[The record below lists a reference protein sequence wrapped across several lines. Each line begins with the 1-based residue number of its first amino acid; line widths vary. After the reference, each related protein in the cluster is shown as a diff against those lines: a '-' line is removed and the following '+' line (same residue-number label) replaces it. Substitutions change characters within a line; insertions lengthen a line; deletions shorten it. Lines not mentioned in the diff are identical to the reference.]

1 MFNDK
6 IENLTYD
13 EIKERIAELTKQ
25 KNKLERDMR
34 IDRESLFDLA
44 VEKWKPF
51 VGMCFKFNN
60 TNNSVKD
67 YMFVITDVPQKEYTM
82 MEVIYNR
89 YQLPVFIINKDGIT
103 RNTIITSYAVD
114 ADNVYAEFTK
124 KFEPIS
130 YEDFLI
136 EIGDIVSNAV
146 VEKALN
152 KYRET

>member
-1 MFNDK
+1 M
-6 IENLTYD
+6 ID
-13 EIKERIAELTKQ
+13 EVQSMSYEEIMARIKELCEHKD
-25 KNKLERDMR
+25 KLERQMR

-44 VEKWKPF
+44 VEKWKPL

-60 TNNSVKD
+60 DVKD

-82 MEVIYNR
+82 LETIYNR

-103 RNTIITSYAVD
+103 RNTVITSYAVD
-114 ADNVYAEFTK
+114 ADDVYAEFTK

-136 EIGDIVSNAV
+136 EVGDIISSEII
-146 VEKALN
+146 EKAVN
-152 KYRET
+152 KYNK

>member
-1 MFNDK
+1 MFDNE

-34 IDRESLFDLA
+34 IDRGSLFDLA
-44 VEKWKPF
+44 VEKWKPL
-51 VGMCFKFNN
+51 VGMCFKFRND
-60 TNNSVKD
+60 VRD

>member
-1 MFNDK
+1 MTDDVK
-6 IENLTYD
+6 SMSYE
-13 EIKERIAELTKQ
+13 EIKSRIKELCDQ
-25 KNKLERDMR
+25 KDKLERKMR
-34 IDRESLFDLA
+34 TDRESLFDLA
-44 VEKWKPF
+44 AEKWKPL

-60 TNNSVKD
+60 TNNNVKD
-67 YMFVITDVPQKEYTM
+67 YMFVITDVPQAEYTM
-82 MEVIYNR
+82 METIYNR
-89 YQLPVFIINKDGIT
+89 YQLPVFVVNKDGIT

-114 ADNVYAEFTK
+114 ADNVYEEFTK

>member
-1 MFNDK
+1 MTD
-6 IENLTYD
+6 EVQSMSYE
-13 EIKERIAELTKQ
+13 EIKRQIKELCDQ
-25 KNKLERDMR
+25 KTKLERQMR
-34 IDRESLFDLA
+34 IDRESLFDIA

-51 VGMCFKFNN
+51 VGMCFKFRND
-60 TNNSVKD
+60 TKD

-114 ADNVYAEFTK
+114 ADDVYAELTK

>member
-25 KNKLERDMR
+25 KNKLERNMR
-34 IDRESLFDLA
+34 IDRESLFDIA
-44 VEKWKPF
+44 VKKWKPL
-51 VGMCFKFNN
+51 VGMCFKFRND
-60 TNNSVKD
+60 VKD

>member
-1 MFNDK
+1 MFDNE

-25 KNKLERDMR
+25 KNKLEIQMRD
-34 IDRESLFDLA
+34 DKKKLFLSA
-44 VEKWKPF
+44 VDKWKPL
-51 VGMCFKFNN
+51 VGCCFKFKNELY
-60 TNNSVKD
+60 D
-67 YMFVITDVPQKEYTM
+67 YMFVVTDVPQVEYTM
-82 MEVIYNR
+82 VETIYNR
-89 YQLPVFIINKDGIT
+89 YKLPVFVIDRKGMT
-103 RNTIITSYAVD
+103 RNSCITSYAVD

-136 EIGDIVSNAV
+136 EIGDIVSHAV

>member
-1 MFNDK
+1 MIDDVQFMSYEE
-6 IENLTYD
+6 IMTQ
-13 EIKERIAELTKQ
+13 IKELCEHKD
-25 KNKLERDMR
+25 KLERQMR
-34 IDRESLFDLA
+34 ADRESLFNLA
-44 VEKWKPF
+44 VEKWKPL

-82 MEVIYNR
+82 IETIYNR

-136 EIGDIVSNAV
+136 EVGDIVSHAV

>member
-1 MFNDK
+1 MTDDVK
-6 IENLTYD
+6 SMSYE
-13 EIKERIAELTKQ
+13 EIKSRIKELCDQ
-25 KNKLERDMR
+25 KDKLERKMR
-34 IDRESLFDLA
+34 TDRESLFDLA
-44 VEKWKPF
+44 VEKWKPL
-51 VGMCFKFNN
+51 VGMCFKFRND
-60 TNNSVKD
+60 VKD

-82 MEVIYNR
+82 METIYNR

-136 EIGDIVSNAV
+136 EVEDIISSEII
-146 VEKALN
+146 EKAVN
-152 KYRET
+152 KYNK

>member
-1 MFNDK
+1 M
-6 IENLTYD
+6 ID
-13 EIKERIAELTKQ
+13 EVQAMSYEEITAQIKELCEHKD
-25 KNKLERDMR
+25 KLERQMR
-34 IDRESLFDLA
+34 ADRESLFNLA
-44 VEKWKPF
+44 VEKWKPL

-82 MEVIYNR
+82 IETIYNR

-114 ADNVYAEFTK
+114 ADDVYDEFTK

-130 YEDFLI
+130 HEDFLI
-136 EIGDIVSNAV
+136 EVGDIISSEIIKKAV
-146 VEKALN
+146 N
-152 KYRET
+152 KYNK